1 MIITATRGLLLV
13 LSGHFSDED
22 RVLFG
27 HQKKTERITKVF
39 TIFFSPKTVNVNLMV
54 AREGKRGGSPK
65 LLGSILWGPGI
76 RIKQNEFK

>member
-1 MIITATRGLLLV
+1 MIITATRSLLLV

-22 RVLFG
+22 RVFFG

-39 TIFFSPKTVNVNLMV
+39 TILFSLKTIKVNLMV
-54 AREGKRGGSPK
+54 PREEKRGV
-65 LLGSILWGPGI
+65 LGSILWGLKI